1 MQLSRLLAYLSLAI
15 TPLTSLG
22 ADPAGPTL
30 NVSLRDCI
38 ELAIQNNLDVQ
49 ISRRGPEIST
59 YNLKGSYGA
68 YDPNLSFGIGGGRS
82 VSPARIDDQA
92 LTLPPSTSDFLYGGN
107 QNGGFIS
114 GNLPAGGMSYSL
126 GVGLSQRETSWAQF
140 LGTNLVEFNTT
151 QYDVGAALGEL
162 RLPLLRDFWIDSF
175 RTTIEINKEN
185 LKRSEL
191 DLQQQLMVTLLQ
203 VEQAYYDLVYARET
217 IAVQQTAF
225 EAADRLLQENRKR
238 VEVGAMAPLEEKSA
252 EAQASASRASL
263 IAAQGNYGTSMRILK
278 NLISADYS
286 PMRDT
291 VLNPTEK
298 LSAIPTSP
306 QVQDSW
312 LKGLT
317 QRPDLEALRL
327 ALRQRNIDIRYQKN
341 QLYPVLDLVGS
352 YRVSGTSQGGPN
364 GRGLPGAFD
373 DVGRGSYPS
382 SSIAVQ
388 FSMPLGNISAR
399 NNLRASRA
407 ALEQALL
414 TLKKQEQQVMVE
426 IDNAIAMVRTNF
438 ERVGATREAREFAKD
453 AWDAEQKKL
462 DNGKSTSYEVL
473 LKQRDYIRTLS
484 DEIQALSDYNKAL
497 ADLSYKEGSILER
510 HNLGIE
516 IH

>member
-15 TPLTSLG
+15 TPLTALG
-22 ADPAGPTL
+22 EEFAGPTL
-30 NVSLRDCI
+30 NLSLRDCI
-38 ELAIQNNLDVQ
+38 ELAIENNLDLQ
-49 ISRRGPEIST
+49 ISRRGPQISN
-59 YNLKGSYGA
+59 YNLSGSYSA
-68 YDPNLSFGIGGGRS
+68 YDP
-82 VSPARIDDQA
+82 
-92 LTLPPSTSDFLYGGN
+92 TLRVETTGSQSTRPGN
-107 QNGGFIS
+107 FNQETGEFNNGGYSQSLSYLTSLNGLLPLS
-114 GNLPAGGMSYSL
+114 GLRYSAFTSIGRTENGLDQPLFNDYTVAAGANL
-126 GVGLSQRETSWAQF
+126 T
-140 LGTNLVEFNTT
+140 
-151 QYDVGAALGEL
+151 
-162 RLPLLRDFWIDSF
+162 LPLLRDSWIDSF

-191 DLQQQLMVTLLQ
+191 DLQQQVMLTLLQ

-217 IAVQQTAF
+217 ITVQQTAF
-225 EAADRLLQENRKR
+225 EAANRLLQENRKR

-252 EAQASASRASL
+252 EAQAAASRASL

-317 QRPDLEALRL
+317 QRPDLETLRL
-327 ALRQRNIDIRYQKN
+327 ALRQRNINIRYQKN

-352 YRVSGTSQGGPN
+352 YRAVGYANDAIGISI
-364 GRGLPGAFD
+364 PGDAQFPSAFN
-373 DVGRGSYPS
+373 DVARRRVPS
-382 SSIAVQ
+382 SSISLQLSV
-388 FSMPLGNISAR
+388 PLGNISAR

-462 DNGKSTSYEVL
+462 ENGKSTSYEVL

-484 DEIQALSDYNKAL
+484 DEIQALSDYNKTL

-516 IH
+516 IQ